1 MSAAT
6 PTQYILF
13 IGVLGGLVQGFV
25 PYCGMLLLRGGVS
38 DGVGGWVSR
47 GSPPVGELP
56 VVARCRS
63 RGFA

>member
-1 MSAAT
+1 M
-6 PTQYILF
+6 YN
-13 IGVLGGLVQGFV
+13 GVLGGLVQGFV